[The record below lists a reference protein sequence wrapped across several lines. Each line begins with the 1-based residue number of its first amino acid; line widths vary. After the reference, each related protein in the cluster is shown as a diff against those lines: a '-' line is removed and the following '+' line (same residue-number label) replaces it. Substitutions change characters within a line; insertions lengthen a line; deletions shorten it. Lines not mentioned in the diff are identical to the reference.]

1 VSSRSGPG
9 HWLRSAAVLTSA
21 RRGSCSIKAVR
32 YCVTPVKLKYHFI
45 GVHTLLRC
53 ELGSHKVLAR
63 LFWLALLLFPLPGLA
78 DTVLIYS
85 SVNNL
90 YGVNLTSNKE
100 TFLTSASLSATVN
113 ALAVNST
120 DGLVYYGDQ
129 TSVYYWDP
137 ALGTGPSAHVLINNF
152 ENGFIRAPVHNL
164 NSTGGSYLDGKYY
177 IGSETDNGF
186 IEDLYELTMSA
197 DGRQL
202 VAARALDIH
211 AACQCSEV
219 QLGGFGDIAV
229 IDSAGG
235 PVIYGSSAD
244 LTGNDQGTHAGIWR
258 FELLSNTFTLLAD
271 GVGGQMANTLGADIY
286 SNVGNRIQQLNLDT
300 GQLSNETLFAT
311 GNAIWDFTG
320 GFSFDFGDAPDS
332 YGGAVHLVEGSGSSS
347 VHIGLTPPDNEVYTQ
362 HAGTGGNDGLGD
374 DQNGID
380 DEDAVAV
387 IPNIKVDDS
396 DYTLTAACN
405 RGNLAAW
412 IDFNQNGTFDFNER
426 NSNHPVQC
434 TAGAAIFR
442 WTGFQVPFDGVSYLR
457 IRTANDADEVFR
469 PTGFATSGEVEDH
482 RINFTDD
489 SVGVGGCPAGNL
501 SHIYKSVDVPKF
513 YSGNQNNPTVST
525 INVPDSLI
533 ITDVNVLNFDAE
545 HRWQDR
551 LYFVLERNRDFV
563 FLYGN
568 SCGQNNSF
576 NLNFDDEANRGV
588 GCLPSVGETARPQRS
603 LSAYD
608 GSDARGEWQMQVYN
622 YTNDN
627 RGIINSWA
635 LEICALDPGGTE
647 ANIVLGKVAEVAGR
661 NVAITLA
668 VHNNGE
674 QELKNVELNDELDE
688 VFGVGNYSVVSP
700 PAIISS
706 PPGFSANL
714 QYTGQPGATSVLIAD
729 AALLPGQEVRVQ
741 FTVAVGF
748 NSSDNV
754 SLFMNQARVSA
765 VSETSEKL
773 VDLSN
778 TGFDFSIDLDNPTII
793 TLDDVLEI
801 SGVVFED
808 TSVSEQTA
816 HDGVQQAGELG
827 VSGRPVSVID
837 SASGDVLAT
846 AVTAADG
853 SWTALIG
860 SEYVDQ
866 LVDVVVTEVSRTQF
880 ISELPLDNNASNT
893 DGIVSLLVQAE
904 SENNV
909 AYVGLIDKSSLILS
923 QSNNVIAGESVL
935 YHHTFSAPTYG
946 SVSFNLDAT
955 QSGQGINWVQTL
967 YHDQN
972 CNQQVDGVDY
982 QITNIVDV
990 RYSETVCLT
999 IEVKTPANGKAGE
1012 SQSLELTSYML
1023 PADASASNHN
1033 VSFTNSVIDVTTLVS
1048 NEVGNLVLDKSVVN
1062 VTLGGQQLT
1071 QNSAKPGD
1079 VLEYTIAYRNTGSGG
1094 INDLL
1099 VTDEAPAYT
1108 QIEPGSIECAQ
1119 TPASI
1124 ACSPSVSGAQINWQF
1139 QGSLPPGQSGTVS
1152 YQVKIE

>member
-1 VSSRSGPG
+1 MKPE
-9 HWLRSAAVLTSA
+9 
-21 RRGSCSIKAVR
+21 
-32 YCVTPVKLKYHFI
+32 YHSI
-45 GVHTLLRC
+45 GVCTLLRC
-53 ELGSHKVLAR
+53 EPGSHRVLAR
-63 LFWLALLLFPLPGLA
+63 MFWLVLLLFPLPGLA

-120 DGLVYYGDQ
+120 EGLVYYGDQ
-129 TSVYYWDP
+129 TSIYYWDP
-137 ALGTGPSAHVLINNF
+137 ALGTGPGAHVLINNF
-152 ENGFIRAPVHNL
+152 ENGFIQAPVHNL

-186 IEDLYELTMSA
+186 IEDIYELTMSA

-229 IDSAGG
+229 IDRAGG

-244 LTGNDQGTHAGIWR
+244 LTATNQGTYAGIWQYD
-258 FELLSNTFTLLAD
+258 LISSTFTLLAD
-271 GVGGQMANTLGADIY
+271 GVGGQMAKTLDGEIY
-286 SNVGNRIQQLNLDT
+286 SNAGNRIQKLNLTT
-300 GQLSNETLFAT
+300 GQLSNQTLLAT
-311 GNAIWDFTG
+311 NNAIWDFTG

-332 YGGAVHLVEGSGSSS
+332 YGGASHLVEGSGSSS
-347 VHIGLTPPDNEVYTQ
+347 IHIGLTPPDNEAYTQ
-362 HAGTGGNDGLGD
+362 HAGAGGNDGLGD

-387 IPNIKVDDS
+387 IPNIKVGDS
-396 DYTLTAACN
+396 SYTLITACSG
-405 RGNLAAW
+405 GNLAAW
-412 IDFNQNGTFDFNER
+412 IDFNLNGTFDFNER
-426 NSNHPVQC
+426 NSNHPIQC
-434 TAGAAIFR
+434 IAGNAIFS

-457 IRTANDADEVFR
+457 IRTANDADDVFR

-482 RINFTDD
+482 RVNFTDVN
-489 SVGVGGCPAGNL
+489 VGVGGCPAGNL
-501 SHIYKSVDVPKF
+501 SHIYKSEDVPKS

-533 ITDVNVLNFDAE
+533 VTDINILNFNAE
-545 HRWQDR
+545 HRWQSR
-551 LYFVLERNRDFV
+551 LYFVLERNRNFV

-568 SCGQNNSF
+568 ACRQNNSF
-576 NLNFDDEANRGV
+576 NLNFDDEANSGV
-588 GCLPSVGETARPQRS
+588 GCLPSVGETALPQRP
-603 LSAYD
+603 LSVFD
-608 GSDARGEWQMQVYN
+608 GSDAQGEWQMQVYN
-622 YTNDN
+622 YTNGN

-635 LEICALDPGGTE
+635 LEVCALNPGGSE
-647 ANIVLGKVAEVAGR
+647 ANIILGKAAEVAGR
-661 NVAITLA
+661 NVTITLA
-668 VHNNGE
+668 VQNNGE
-674 QELKNVELNDELDE
+674 QELKNIELNDGLDE

-700 PAIISS
+700 PNIILS
-706 PPGFSANL
+706 PPGFTANL
-714 QYTGQPGATSVLIAD
+714 LYTGQPGATSVLIAD
-729 AALLPGQEVRVQ
+729 GALLPGQEIRVQ
-741 FTVAVGF
+741 FTVEVGY
-748 NSSDNV
+748 NSPDDLSV
-754 SLFMNQARVSA
+754 FKNQARVNA
-765 VSETSEKL
+765 VSETSEEL

-793 TLDDVLEI
+793 ALDDVLEI

-827 VSGRPVSVID
+827 VSGRPVSIID
-837 SASGDVLAT
+837 VASGNVLAT
-846 AVTAADG
+846 AVTVADG

-860 SEYVDQ
+860 SEYLNQ
-866 LVDVVVTEVSRTQF
+866 LIDVVVTDVSNTQF

-893 DGIVSLLVQAE
+893 DGKVSLLVQAE
-904 SENNV
+904 PEINV
-909 AYVGLIDKSSLILS
+909 ANVGVIDKPSLVLS
-923 QSNNVIAGESVL
+923 QSGNAVAGESVF
-935 YHHTFSAPTYG
+935 YHHTFSSPTYG
-946 SVSFNLDAT
+946 RVKFGLDAT
-955 QSGQGINWVQTL
+955 QSGLSNNWIQTL

-972 CNQQVDGVDY
+972 CNQQVDGSDY
-982 QITNIVDV
+982 QISNIVDV
-990 RYSETVCLT
+990 RYNETVCLT
-999 IEVKTPANGKAGE
+999 IEIKTPANGSAGE

-1033 VSFTNSVIDVTTLVS
+1033 VSFANSVIDVTTLIS
-1048 NEVGNLVLDKSVVN
+1048 DGVGNLVLDKSVVN
-1062 VTLGGQQLT
+1062 ITLGGQPLS

-1094 INDLL
+1094 INDLV

-1108 QIEPGSIECAQ
+1108 QIEPGSMQCAQ
-1119 TPASI
+1119 TPAAM
-1124 ACSPSVSGAQINWQF
+1124 ACAPSVSGAQINWQF
-1139 QGSLPPGQSGTVS
+1139 QGSLPPGQSGAVS
-1152 YQVKIE
+1152 YKVKIE